1 MTDIQKI
8 FLATRARVRNDPS
21 SRTLRDEGNCT
32 LLSNCGLTHCTCSF
46 PVQVPY
52 CALLANCG
60 VAKLGE
66 LLAKNKPAFSQGKDG
81 KIKGEKT
88 LPDGINWKISHEA
101 QTLAKNPEKIVF
113 RMILNNIPKNSLF
126 SIQVCVN
133 MCVWHKIKACN
144 MLIYKPIN
152 ISGCGD

>member
-1 MTDIQKI
+1 
-8 FLATRARVRNDPS
+8 VRNDPS

-66 LLAKNKPAFSQGKDG
+66 LLAEIPKEGNKYSSIGGTIPS
-81 KIKGEKT
+81 
-88 LPDGINWKISHEA
+88 LPEGIDKKISHEA
-101 QTLAKNPEKIVF
+101 QTLAKNPGKIIF
-113 RMILNNIPKNSLF
+113 
-126 SIQVCVN
+126 
-133 MCVWHKIKACN
+133 
-144 MLIYKPIN
+144 
-152 ISGCGD
+152 